1 MFYGCLSVDCV
12 LATNVDFP
20 IPFVTFTLTL
30 ISQQDHNYSFADK
43 MWERK
48 LNLAYINPLT
58 SLRWR
63 CSFLLKPD
71 NEFSAIIFS
80 LNIFHLLITLLLK
93 IFLQY
98 LTFCISLC
106 VRYFVETVAKQQ
118 LPMH

>member
-1 MFYGCLSVDCV
+1 
-12 LATNVDFP
+12 
-20 IPFVTFTLTL
+20 VTFTLTL
-30 ISQQDHNYSFADK
+30 ISQQDHNYSFVDK

-93 IFLQY
+93 KNLA
-98 LTFCISLC
+98 ISNVL
-106 VRYFVETVAKQQ
+106 YVALRTLFRRNSCKTAVANALKSASAGIMAGMSPQ
-118 LPMH
+118 PGGR